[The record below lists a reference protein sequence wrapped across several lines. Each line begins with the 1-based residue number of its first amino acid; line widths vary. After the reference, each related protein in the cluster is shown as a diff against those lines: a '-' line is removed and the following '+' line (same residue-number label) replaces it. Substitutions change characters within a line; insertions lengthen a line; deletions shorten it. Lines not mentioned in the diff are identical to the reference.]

1 MFRKDIFIMSI
12 KPCIR
17 KLQKIK
23 SFSET
28 SCVSYK
34 EDKAKLIFA
43 STGIFFLIVT

>member
-1 MFRKDIFIMSI
+1 MFGKDIFIMSI

-23 SFSET
+23 SFGAT
-28 SCVSYK
+28 SCVLYK

-43 STGIFFLIVT
+43 K